1 VRTRLVAAGGVA
13 AGAVAVVSAVVLTGA
28 VSGPV
33 NTGPLGGGPVNGWL
47 CMPASARVPV
57 SVAQDDLRNSTGSPI
72 LVEKLSLVSAHGLRL
87 AEPAYLVPIVH
98 PGSGY
103 DLMLTGGHYPP
114 TRRDLALAPDARW
127 AERRALPMTMPP
139 DRPGHSWNLVFGV
152 ERTAATGTADYQL
165 QYEWQGNQY
174 IWSAWTNLNVTDGPT
189 QICHLPEAGR
199 AQRRC
204 APLLLQVEP

>member
-1 VRTRLVAAGGVA
+1 VRTRLVAAGIVA

-47 CMPASARVPV
+47 CMALRLPV
-57 SVAQDDLRNSTGSPI
+57 VSIAQDDLRNSTGSPI

-87 AEPAYLVPIVH
+87 AEPAYLVPFVDK
-98 PGSGY
+98 PGGRGG
-103 DLMLTGGHYPP
+103 LMLTGGHYPP
-114 TRRDLALAPDARW
+114 TRRELAMAPDAHW
-127 AERRALPMTMPP
+127 AERRALPATMPP
-139 DRPGHSWNLVFGV
+139 DPPGHSWDLVFGV

-174 IWSAWTNLNVTDGPT
+174 IWSASTNLKIIDAPT
-189 QICHLPEAGR
+189 CPLAG
-199 AQRRC
+199 AG
-204 APLLLQVEP
+204 

>member
-103 DLMLTGGHYPP
+103 D
-114 TRRDLALAPDARW
+114 
-127 AERRALPMTMPP
+127 
-139 DRPGHSWNLVFGV
+139 
-152 ERTAATGTADYQL
+152 
-165 QYEWQGNQY
+165 
-174 IWSAWTNLNVTDGPT
+174 
-189 QICHLPEAGR
+189 
-199 AQRRC
+199 
-204 APLLLQVEP
+204 PLSVKLK